1 MNTTNRFIQAGRAK
15 QLNGTVTAP
24 EQAGLKFVLNAVS
37 QNGEFKAPLDTL
49 LTKRWSKTK
58 EDYKG
63 WYATQ
68 HNFKMGSLHDTA
80 VASDTWV
87 VSMLVKDKD
96 GVVDT
101 VALATAMK
109 KLTAMCKYEHASVH
123 VSNLLL
129 ADVPALGDLIKT
141 ALLDEGINVYFY
153 SDTSAT

>member
-1 MNTTNRFIQAGRAK
+1 MNTTNKFLQPGRAK
-15 QLNGTVTAP
+15 HLAATITAP
-24 EQAGLKFVLNAVS
+24 EQAGLKFVLNAVA

-49 LTKRWSKTK
+49 LTRRWSKTK

-68 HNFKMGSLHDTA
+68 HNFKMGMLHDTA

-96 GVVDT
+96 GNVDAT
-101 VALATAMK
+101 ALAAAMK

-141 ALLDEGINVYFY
+141 TLLDEGINVYFY
-153 SDTSAT
+153 TDASAS